1 MKGLL
6 LAVGLIAALFV
17 SSLHASIFDTASYH
31 APKVSVKSQF
41 LCKNN
46 DSSKVGFSTG
56 QYWGDTIDVCL
67 ALTKST
73 YNSNYSVQS
82 CSFANQ
88 YNEISCNVS
97 FSAKDCAYQGPEWVC
112 KDVTKNATHANVAKA
127 TFTKSDNQSSCPP
140 DEFPLYTFAVDNN
153 KDEKFDQ
160 CYNPAE
166 LDNAS
171 KCADL
176 FNSGSILT
184 AGGNTA
190 SLVCKTFDDG
200 SRCAFSRVEQGST
213 PYYQPNLEKGCF
225 GDAEEVPDYDKDTPP
240 SPQPEQCTPYFG
252 GFACA
257 ADPNNYCSST
267 GVCVDGCGYVND
279 QFICFRDEECKGASC
294 EPAPVNCETVP
305 DAPICKDKETIPEP
319 TFCEKNPTVESCQ
332 SGSNFCKKNPLSP
345 SCQLGGDGTG
355 SGGSKFVLDY
365 DKLIQGMKDA
375 AKTLID
381 PNSIP
386 DNTAMDKSLDDEN
399 KAIKSDYDNFLNDG
413 VFSEIRNTSQRPIFS
428 SLETLFPTGSG
439 TCSFNFGKFSIEIC
453 STAEKLREILYWVFS
468 ILTLIYLR
476 HLFYQTIRTSAGK

>member
-17 SSLHASIFDTASYH
+17 SNSNAGIYDLAHGVLPKINSHETWQCFEIRLSFDDCVSLS
-31 APKVSVKSQF
+31 KSKMQ
-41 LCKNN
+41 LESS
-46 DSSKVGFSTG
+46 DSSIVQFKGTVSLDGNNNFEVRYNVWNVVPSLPAGGYYQFTQDKV
-56 QYWGDTIDVCL
+56 
-67 ALTKST
+67 
-73 YNSNYSVQS
+73 YNMISRR
-82 CSFANQ
+82 
-88 YNEISCNVS
+88 EISDS
-97 FSAKDCAYQGPEWVC
+97 RI
-112 KDVTKNATHANVAKA
+112 
-127 TFTKSDNQSSCPP
+127 CPP
-140 DEFPLYTFAVDNN
+140 DSNPTHIFSYYATGQSVVS
-153 KDEKFDQ
+153 K
-160 CYNPAE
+160 CYDPRE
-166 LDNAS
+166 LDNLS
-171 KCADL
+171 KCSDL
-176 FNSGSILT
+176 FNSGSILS
-184 AGGNTA
+184 AGANTS

-225 GDAEEVPDYDKDTPP
+225 GDAEQIPDYDNDNPP

-257 ADPNNYCSST
+257 ADPKNYCSST
-267 GVCVDGCGYVND
+267 GVCVDGCGYVNG

-332 SGSNFCKKNPLSP
+332 SGSDFCKKNPLSP

-381 PNSIP
+381 SNPIP